1 MSNYA
6 IISFEENV
14 YAIKTNED
22 IQVIED
28 RFRSEQLKEN
38 WVVWAMLE
46 NTTETEAD
54 VFALN
59 L

>member
-6 IISFEENV
+6 IISFKEDV

-54 VFALN
+54 AFALN